1 MSKKIK
7 IELNFNQMTE
17 AVWDCITAGV
27 VPLVRGRPGCGKSAL
42 GRFLATSNDLL
53 MIDVR
58 LSQLDPVELNGFPK
72 LDGRKA
78 EYVPMDIFPIV
89 GDRLPVKPKHK
100 TEYDELLAQAITMF
114 GSIDKIPESVWEKIE
129 SKLCYKGWLLF
140 FDELTNANRSVQA
153 AAYKILLD
161 RQVGIHS
168 LHPNVVQMA
177 AGNNIEDRAAAME
190 MTTALQS
197 RLIHLHMGEDREDF
211 LNHMIS
217 NNWSPLI
224 PAFLSW
230 KPSLQNAFNPNH
242 QDYTFSC
249 ERTWEFVNNLVQ
261 KAWNNDVPN
270 GKKAILA
277 GTISMPV
284 ANEFMAFCRYWRDL
298 PNLRDIITEPT
309 TTFIPKETGTQ
320 YAVAGMIGA
329 NMTKDNGTALMK
341 YVTRLPDSMALLC
354 IRMAYKRDKT
364 VVSCASVRTF
374 IRENRS
380 EWLN

>member
-1 MSKKIK
+1 MSKIK
-7 IELNFNQMTE
+7 LELNFNQMAE

-42 GRFLATSNDLL
+42 GRVLAKTNDLL

-89 GDRLPVKPKHK
+89 GDRLPVKPEHK
-100 TEYDELLAQAITMF
+100 EEYDELVAQAIIMF
-114 GSIDKIPESVWEKIE
+114 GSVDKIAETVWEKIE
-129 SKLCYKGWLLF
+129 SKMCYKGWLLF

-161 RQVGIHS
+161 RQVGIHN
-168 LHPNVVQMA
+168 LHPKVVQMA
-177 AGNNIEDRAAAME
+177 AGNNVEDRAAAME

-211 LNHMIS
+211 LNHMIVKQ
-217 NNWSPLI
+217 WSPLI

-230 KPSLQNAFNPNH
+230 KPQFQNAFDPNH

-249 ERTWEFVNNLVQ
+249 ERTWEFANDLIQ
-261 KAWNNDVPN
+261 KSWNDDVPT
-270 GKKAILA
+270 GKKAVLA
-277 GTISMPV
+277 GTLSMPV
-284 ANEFMAFCRYWRDL
+284 ANEFMAFCRYWKDL
-298 PNLRDIITEPT
+298 PNIKDIISKPT
-309 TTFIPKETGTQ
+309 TIMVPRETGTQ
-320 YAVAGMIGA
+320 YAVAGMIGSHLDRQ
-329 NMTKDNGTALMK
+329 TGVALMK
-341 YVTRLPDSMALLC
+341 YVKRLPDSMALLC
-354 IRMAYKRDKT
+354 VRMAYKRDKT
-364 VVSCASVRTF
+364 IVSCDPVRMF
-374 IRENRS
+374 IRENRK
-380 EWLN
+380 EWLD